1 MELRDDYETLAYI
14 VKTNKALTPLSRET
28 QRFLLM
34 NFLSL
39 HQKVILRLRAE
50 MMATVTEVR
59 EQNRSQSRGTI
70 RHRRTILHGGETLN
84 SRMGS
89 LLSR

>member
-1 MELRDDYETLAYI
+1 MELRDNYETLAYI

-34 NFLSL
+34 SFLPL
-39 HQKVILRLRAE
+39 QQKVILRLRAE
-50 MMATVTEVR
+50 MMAMVTEVR

-70 RHRRTILHGGETLN
+70 RQWRTILHGGETLN
-84 SRMGS
+84 SRMES